1 MVVNAYIFETRG
13 GALLQQVEPSDL
25 QWSEN
30 ANQAETIDIT
40 FNLKSDAEGSR
51 DWRNLGTPWK
61 HSIAVDVNGR
71 LEGGPI
77 LPHDFADASGSL
89 KMTAR
94 GGRILFTRRSILPPA
109 ALTQSLTLPTGVPD
123 TSLDSSWSGLD
134 YGTIAKRIGQ
144 QACAWPGAGDLPIV
158 WPADRAGTRTKSYD
172 AIERKKVDDAW
183 SDLSALQHGPD
194 IRLRLEWDGP
204 DRFRWVFETG
214 TEEQPRLQGP
224 DIFDW
229 EVGAGGSG
237 LTVQRDPS
245 RMASLAWSEGGR
257 SDDTTIVRSL
267 YDPTLIDN
275 GFPLLEIETD
285 ASSSIVDPATLDAW
299 NVETL
304 RTARKPWEFWS
315 FNVRADQTPF
325 PYEYGPGSL
334 VNVIVTEDTPVTGGY
349 VAPGT
354 YQRRIA
360 GLSGAISDWVTV
372 TCGEVYDD

>member
-1 MVVNAYIFETRG
+1 MVVRCYVFETRG
-13 GALLQQVEPSDL
+13 GALLQEVEPSDL

-30 ANQAETIDIT
+30 ANQAETVDVT
-40 FNLKSDAEGSR
+40 FNLKSEVEGSR

-89 KMTAR
+89 KITVR
-94 GGRILFTRRSILPPA
+94 GGRHLFTRRSILPPA
-109 ALTQSLTLPTGVPD
+109 ALTQSLVLPSGEPD
-123 TSLDSSWSGLD
+123 ASLNSAWSGLD

-144 QACAWPGAGDLPIV
+144 QAVAWPGSGDIPIL
-158 WPADRAGTRTKSYD
+158 WPGDRSGTREKSYD
-172 AIERKKVDDAW
+172 AIDRKKVDDAW
-183 SDLSALQHGPD
+183 SDLSALQNGPD
-194 IRLRLEWDGP
+194 IRMRLEWDGP

-214 TEEQPRLQGP
+214 TEEQPRLQGI
-224 DIFDW
+224 DVFDW
-229 EVGAGGSG
+229 EVGSDGSG

-245 RMASLAWSEGGR
+245 RMASLAWSQGGR
-257 SDDTTIVRSL
+257 SDDTTLVRSL
-267 YDPTLIDN
+267 YDPTLIDD
-275 GFPLLEIETD
+275 GYPLLEIETE
-285 ASSSIVDPATLDAW
+285 ASSNIVDPDTLDAW
-299 NVETL
+299 NAETL

-315 FNVRADQTPF
+315 FNVRADRTPF

-354 YQRRIA
+354 YPRRIA
-360 GLSGAISDWVTV
+360 GLSGAISDWITV